1 MHSHKIR
8 NLQHSVFLTPMHNTF
23 NFQKPIKMHILDL
36 FQFLMT
42 FEYFLKINVLYNT
55 YIFIQKTKATEG
67 KTMDEESEKKIADLT
82 AEVKVQ
88 EEEAMS
94 TKAEVE
100 RLQTIVKEMEEDKA
114 KKEKDIEEMQE

>member
-1 MHSHKIR
+1 
-8 NLQHSVFLTPMHNTF
+8 
-23 NFQKPIKMHILDL
+23 
-36 FQFLMT
+36 MT

-67 KTMDEESEKKIADLT
+67 KTIDEESEKKIADLT

-88 EEEAMS
+88 EEEARS

-100 RLQTIVKEMEEDKA
+100 RLQTVVKEMEEDKA

>member
-1 MHSHKIR
+1 
-8 NLQHSVFLTPMHNTF
+8 
-23 NFQKPIKMHILDL
+23 
-36 FQFLMT
+36 MT
-42 FEYFLKINVLYNT
+42 FEYFLQINVLYNT

-88 EEEAMS
+88 EEEARS

>member
-1 MHSHKIR
+1 
-8 NLQHSVFLTPMHNTF
+8 
-23 NFQKPIKMHILDL
+23 
-36 FQFLMT
+36 MT
-42 FEYFLKINVLYNT
+42 FEYFLEINVLYNT

>member
-1 MHSHKIR
+1 
-8 NLQHSVFLTPMHNTF
+8 
-23 NFQKPIKMHILDL
+23 
-36 FQFLMT
+36 MT
-42 FEYFLKINVLYNT
+42 FEYFLEINVLYTT

-88 EEEAMS
+88 EEEARS

>member
-1 MHSHKIR
+1 
-8 NLQHSVFLTPMHNTF
+8 
-23 NFQKPIKMHILDL
+23 
-36 FQFLMT
+36 
-42 FEYFLKINVLYNT
+42 
-55 YIFIQKTKATEG
+55 
-67 KTMDEESEKKIADLT
+67 MDDESEKKIADLT

-88 EEEAMS
+88 EEEARS

>member
-1 MHSHKIR
+1 
-8 NLQHSVFLTPMHNTF
+8 
-23 NFQKPIKMHILDL
+23 
-36 FQFLMT
+36 MT
-42 FEYFLKINVLYNT
+42 FEYFLEINVLYNT

-88 EEEAMS
+88 EEEARS

-100 RLQTIVKEMEEDKA
+100 RLQTVVKEMEEDKA

>member
-1 MHSHKIR
+1 
-8 NLQHSVFLTPMHNTF
+8 
-23 NFQKPIKMHILDL
+23 
-36 FQFLMT
+36 MT
-42 FEYFLKINVLYNT
+42 VEYFLKINVLYNT

-88 EEEAMS
+88 EEEARS

>member
-1 MHSHKIR
+1 
-8 NLQHSVFLTPMHNTF
+8 
-23 NFQKPIKMHILDL
+23 
-36 FQFLMT
+36 MT
-42 FEYFLKINVLYNT
+42 FEYFLEINVLYNT

-67 KTMDEESEKKIADLT
+67 KTMDDESEKKIADLT

-88 EEEAMS
+88 EEEARS

>member
-1 MHSHKIR
+1 
-8 NLQHSVFLTPMHNTF
+8 
-23 NFQKPIKMHILDL
+23 
-36 FQFLMT
+36 MT
-42 FEYFLKINVLYNT
+42 FEYFLEINVLYNT

-88 EEEAMS
+88 EEEARS
-94 TKAEVE
+94 TIAEVE
-100 RLQTIVKEMEEDKA
+100 RLQTVVKEMEEDKA

>member
-1 MHSHKIR
+1 
-8 NLQHSVFLTPMHNTF
+8 
-23 NFQKPIKMHILDL
+23 
-36 FQFLMT
+36 MT
-42 FEYFLKINVLYNT
+42 FEYFSGDKCTGYNT
-55 YIFIQKTKATEG
+55 YNFIQNTKATEG
-67 KTMDEESEKKIADLT
+67 KTMNEESEKKIADLT

-100 RLQTIVKEMEEDKA
+100 RLQTVVKEMEEDKA

>member
-1 MHSHKIR
+1 
-8 NLQHSVFLTPMHNTF
+8 
-23 NFQKPIKMHILDL
+23 
-36 FQFLMT
+36 MT
-42 FEYFLKINVLYNT
+42 FEYYLEINVLYNT

-67 KTMDEESEKKIADLT
+67 KTMDDESEKKIADLT

-88 EEEAMS
+88 EEEVRS

>member
-1 MHSHKIR
+1 
-8 NLQHSVFLTPMHNTF
+8 
-23 NFQKPIKMHILDL
+23 
-36 FQFLMT
+36 MT
-42 FEYFLKINVLYNT
+42 FEYFLKINLLYNT

-88 EEEAMS
+88 EEEARS

>member
-1 MHSHKIR
+1 
-8 NLQHSVFLTPMHNTF
+8 
-23 NFQKPIKMHILDL
+23 
-36 FQFLMT
+36 MT

-88 EEEAMS
+88 EEEARS

>member
-1 MHSHKIR
+1 
-8 NLQHSVFLTPMHNTF
+8 
-23 NFQKPIKMHILDL
+23 
-36 FQFLMT
+36 MT
-42 FEYFLKINVLYNT
+42 FEYFLEINVLYNT

-67 KTMDEESEKKIADLT
+67 KTMDEESERKIADLT

-88 EEEAMS
+88 EEEARS

>member
-1 MHSHKIR
+1 
-8 NLQHSVFLTPMHNTF
+8 
-23 NFQKPIKMHILDL
+23 
-36 FQFLMT
+36 MT
-42 FEYFLKINVLYNT
+42 FEYFLEINVLYNT

-67 KTMDEESEKKIADLT
+67 NTMDEESEKKIADLT

-88 EEEAMS
+88 EEEARS

>member
-1 MHSHKIR
+1 
-8 NLQHSVFLTPMHNTF
+8 
-23 NFQKPIKMHILDL
+23 
-36 FQFLMT
+36 MT

-55 YIFIQKTKATEG
+55 YIFIQKTKATKG

-88 EEEAMS
+88 EEEARS

>member
-1 MHSHKIR
+1 
-8 NLQHSVFLTPMHNTF
+8 
-23 NFQKPIKMHILDL
+23 MHILDL

-42 FEYFLKINVLYNT
+42 FEYFLEINVLYNT

-88 EEEAMS
+88 EEEARS

>member
-1 MHSHKIR
+1 
-8 NLQHSVFLTPMHNTF
+8 
-23 NFQKPIKMHILDL
+23 
-36 FQFLMT
+36 MT
-42 FEYFLKINVLYNT
+42 FEYFLEINVLYNT

-88 EEEAMS
+88 EEEEARS

>member
-1 MHSHKIR
+1 
-8 NLQHSVFLTPMHNTF
+8 
-23 NFQKPIKMHILDL
+23 
-36 FQFLMT
+36 MT
-42 FEYFLKINVLYNT
+42 FEYFLEINVLYNT

-88 EEEAMS
+88 EEEARS

-100 RLQTIVKEMEEDKA
+100 RLQTVVKEMEEDKA
-114 KKEKDIEEMQE
+114 KKEKDIEGMQE

>member
-1 MHSHKIR
+1 
-8 NLQHSVFLTPMHNTF
+8 
-23 NFQKPIKMHILDL
+23 
-36 FQFLMT
+36 MT
-42 FEYFLKINVLYNT
+42 FEYFLEINVLYNT

-88 EEEAMS
+88 EEEARS
-94 TKAEVE
+94 TNAEVE

>member
-1 MHSHKIR
+1 
-8 NLQHSVFLTPMHNTF
+8 
-23 NFQKPIKMHILDL
+23 
-36 FQFLMT
+36 MT
-42 FEYFLKINVLYNT
+42 FKYFLEINVLYNT

-67 KTMDEESEKKIADLT
+67 KSMDEESEKKIADLT

-88 EEEAMS
+88 EEEARS

>member
-1 MHSHKIR
+1 
-8 NLQHSVFLTPMHNTF
+8 
-23 NFQKPIKMHILDL
+23 
-36 FQFLMT
+36 MT
-42 FEYFLKINVLYNT
+42 FEYFFEINVLYNT

-88 EEEAMS
+88 EEEARS

-100 RLQTIVKEMEEDKA
+100 RLQTVVKEMEEDKA